1 MSNVKFDKFAQEAN
15 EFINELATELG
26 HPDNQEQTLIVLRS
40 VLHSIRDRITI
51 GESFDLLSQLPI
63 MLKGIYVEGWKYHE
77 KPNTIRSLEE
87 FKNDIKARQEK
98 YGERQFDWD
107 LSTEEI
113 VSKTINKL
121 RRYLTEGQIKHIE
134 GQLPAEVKPLLHEA

>member
-26 HPDNQEQTLIVLRS
+26 HPENQEQTLIVLRS

-63 MLKGIYVEGWKYHE
+63 LLKGIYVEGWKYHE

-121 RRYLTEGQIKHIE
+121 RRYLDEGQIRHIE
-134 GQLPAEVKPLLHEA
+134 DQLPAEVKPLLHEA